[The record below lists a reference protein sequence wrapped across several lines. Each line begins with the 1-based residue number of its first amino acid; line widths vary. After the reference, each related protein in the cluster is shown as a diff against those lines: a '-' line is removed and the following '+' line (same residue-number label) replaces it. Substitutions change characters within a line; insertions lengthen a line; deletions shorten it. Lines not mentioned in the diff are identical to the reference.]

1 MYNLSKNNLEE
12 MYIFLIINIEEM
24 YIRGYKA
31 CISKE
36 KPMICY

>member
-1 MYNLSKNNLEE
+1 MHILAKINLEE
-12 MYIFLIINIEEM
+12 MHIFLIINIEEM
-24 YIRGYKA
+24 YIRDYKA